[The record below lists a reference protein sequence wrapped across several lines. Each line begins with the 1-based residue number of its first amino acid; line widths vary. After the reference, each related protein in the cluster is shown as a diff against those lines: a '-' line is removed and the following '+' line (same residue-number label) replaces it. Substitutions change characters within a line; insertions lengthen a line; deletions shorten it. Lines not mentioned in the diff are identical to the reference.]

1 MTRRKPSKQS
11 MTPLPMTPL
20 PMKQKGPVVRQQGFT
35 LLEVVVALTITGMV
49 LGSLFAL
56 AGGSKQLAFRS
67 GESLHAAIEA
77 RAAINFALLQDEYRD
92 VEEIL
97 EGEERFAIRADDYLD
112 FVPRKTQQT
121 IFKLQSYVVIDEET
135 DEAIT
140 GTRWVKLELP
150 E

>member
-1 MTRRKPSKQS
+1 MTNFPMPK
-11 MTPLPMTPL
+11 LPMAKL
-20 PMKQKGPVVRQQGFT
+20 PRVSVPATRQQRGFT

-67 GESLHAAIEA
+67 VQSLDIAIEA
-77 RAAINFALLQDEYRD
+77 RAAINFALLQDEYRE
-92 VEEIL
+92 VEEIM
-97 EGEERFAIRADDYLD
+97 EGEERFSIRANEYLEP
-112 FVPRKTQQT
+112 VLRKTAPT
-121 IFKLQSYVVIDEET
+121 YFKLQSYEVIDENT
-135 DEAIT
+135 DESIS

>member
-1 MTRRKPSKQS
+1 MTRQFKSPPSPQH
-11 MTPLPMTPL
+11 
-20 PMKQKGPVVRQQGFT
+20 GFT

-67 GESLHAAIEA
+67 GESLHTAIQA

-97 EGEERFAIRADDYLD
+97 EGAERFDIRAEDYLE
-112 FVPRKTQQT
+112 FPPRKTQQT
-121 IFKLQSYVVIDEET
+121 IFKLQTYSVMDEES

-140 GTRWVKLELP
+140 GTRWVRLELP

>member
-1 MTRRKPSKQS
+1 MTNFL
-11 MTPLPMTPL
+11 MANLPMMNL
-20 PMKQKGPVVRQQGFT
+20 PRVSVPATRQQRGFT

-67 GESLHAAIEA
+67 VQSLDIAIEA
-77 RAAINFALLQDEYRD
+77 RAAINFALLQDEYRE
-92 VEEIL
+92 VEEIM
-97 EGEERFAIRADDYLD
+97 EGEERFSIRANEYLEP
-112 FVPRKTQQT
+112 VLRKTAPT
-121 IFKLQSYVVIDEET
+121 YFKLQFYEVIDENT
-135 DEAIT
+135 DESIS

>member
-1 MTRRKPSKQS
+1 MINGKPLTKV
-11 MTPLPMTPL
+11 TPTTG
-20 PMKQKGPVVRQQGFT
+20 KRQGGFT

-67 GESLHAAIEA
+67 GQSLDVAIEA
-77 RAAINFALLQDEYRD
+77 RASINFALLQDEYRE

-97 EGEERFAIRADDYLD
+97 EGEQRFSIRANEYLEP
-112 FVPRKTQQT
+112 VPRKTEANT
-121 IFKLQSYVVIDEET
+121 FKLQSYEVIDENT
-135 DEAIT
+135 DESIK

>member
-1 MTRRKPSKQS
+1 MTNFPMPK
-11 MTPLPMTPL
+11 LPRVSVPAT
-20 PMKQKGPVVRQQGFT
+20 RQQRGFT

-67 GESLHAAIEA
+67 VQSLDIAIEA
-77 RAAINFALLQDEYRD
+77 RAAINFALLQDEYRE
-92 VEEIL
+92 VEEIM
-97 EGEERFAIRADDYLD
+97 EGEERFSIRANEYLEP
-112 FVPRKTQQT
+112 VLRKTAPT
-121 IFKLQSYVVIDEET
+121 YFKLQFYEVIDENT
-135 DEAIT
+135 DESIS

>member
-1 MTRRKPSKQS
+1 MTNFP
-11 MTPLPMTPL
+11 MTILPMTNL
-20 PMKQKGPVVRQQGFT
+20 PRVSVPATRQQRGFT

-67 GESLHAAIEA
+67 AQSLGIAIEA
-77 RAAINFALLQDEYRD
+77 RAAINFALLQDEYRE
-92 VEEIL
+92 VEEIM
-97 EGEERFAIRADDYLD
+97 EGDERFSIRANEYLEA
-112 FVPRKTQQT
+112 VPRKTAPT
-121 IFKLQSYVVIDEET
+121 YFKLQSYEVIDEDT
-135 DEAIT
+135 DESIS

>member
-1 MTRRKPSKQS
+1 MTRHRKARGSS
-11 MTPLPMTPL
+11 
-20 PMKQKGPVVRQQGFT
+20 QQGFT

-67 GESLHAAIEA
+67 GESLHTAIQA
-77 RAAINFALLQDEYRD
+77 RAAINYALLQDEYRE

-97 EGEERFAIRADDYLD
+97 EGAERFEIRGDDYLE
-112 FVPRKTQQT
+112 FPPRKTQPT
-121 IFKLQSYVVIDEET
+121 IFKLQTYSVTDEET
-135 DEAIT
+135 DEAIM
-140 GTRWVKLELP
+140 GTRWVRLELA

>member
-1 MTRRKPSKQS
+1 MTRHCKASS
-11 MTPLPMTPL
+11 S
-20 PMKQKGPVVRQQGFT
+20 GQQGFT

-67 GESLHAAIEA
+67 GESLHTAMQA
-77 RAAINFALLQDEYRD
+77 RAAINFALLQDEYRE

-97 EGEERFAIRADDYLD
+97 EGAERFEIRAEDYLE
-112 FVPRKTQQT
+112 FPPRKTEAT
-121 IFKLQSYVVIDEET
+121 IFKLQTYSVTDEET
-135 DEAIT
+135 DEAIL
-140 GTRWVKLELP
+140 GTRWVRLELA

>member
-1 MTRRKPSKQS
+1 MIKSTLAPFLNTRKQ
-11 MTPLPMTPL
+11 
-20 PMKQKGPVVRQQGFT
+20 RGFT

-67 GESLHAAIEA
+67 AQSLDVAIEA
-77 RAAINFALLQDEYRD
+77 RAAINFALLQDEYRE
-92 VEEIL
+92 VEEIM
-97 EGEERFAIRADDYLD
+97 EGDERFSIRANEYLEA
-112 FVPRKTQQT
+112 VPRKTAPT
-121 IFKLQSYVVIDEET
+121 YFKLQSYEVIDEDT
-135 DEAIT
+135 DESIS

>member
-1 MTRRKPSKQS
+1 MIKSTLAPFPNTRKQ
-11 MTPLPMTPL
+11 
-20 PMKQKGPVVRQQGFT
+20 RGFT

-67 GESLHAAIEA
+67 AQSLDTAIEA
-77 RAAINFALLQDEYRD
+77 RAAINFALLQDEYRE
-92 VEEIL
+92 VEEIM
-97 EGEERFAIRADDYLD
+97 EGDEPFSIRANEYLEA
-112 FVPRKTQQT
+112 VPRKTAPT
-121 IFKLQSYVVIDEET
+121 YFKLQSYEVIDEDT
-135 DEAIT
+135 DESIS

>member
-1 MTRRKPSKQS
+1 MTRHCKAHGSS
-11 MTPLPMTPL
+11 
-20 PMKQKGPVVRQQGFT
+20 QQGFT

-67 GESLHAAIEA
+67 GESLHTAIQA
-77 RAAINFALLQDEYRD
+77 RAAINYALLQDEYRE

-97 EGEERFAIRADDYLD
+97 EGAERFEVRGEDYLE
-112 FVPRKTQQT
+112 FPPRKTNAT
-121 IFKLQSYVVIDEET
+121 IFKLQTYSVTDEET
-135 DEAIT
+135 DEAIM
-140 GTRWVKLELP
+140 GTRWVRLELP

>member
-1 MTRRKPSKQS
+1 MIKSTLAPFPNTRKQ
-11 MTPLPMTPL
+11 
-20 PMKQKGPVVRQQGFT
+20 RGFT

-67 GESLHAAIEA
+67 TQSLDTAIEA
-77 RAAINFALLQDEYRD
+77 RAAINFALLQDEYRE
-92 VEEIL
+92 VEEIM
-97 EGEERFAIRADDYLD
+97 EGNERFSIRANEYLEA
-112 FVPRKTQQT
+112 VPRKTAPT
-121 IFKLQSYVVIDEET
+121 YFKLQSYEVIDEDT
-135 DEAIT
+135 DESIS

>member
-1 MTRRKPSKQS
+1 MIKSTLAPFPNIRNQR
-11 MTPLPMTPL
+11 
-20 PMKQKGPVVRQQGFT
+20 GFT

-67 GESLHAAIEA
+67 AQSLDVAIEA
-77 RAAINFALLQDEYRD
+77 RAAINFALLQDEYRE
-92 VEEIL
+92 VEEIM
-97 EGEERFAIRADDYLD
+97 EGDERFSIRANEYLEP
-112 FVPRKTQQT
+112 VPRKTRPT
-121 IFKLQSYVVIDEET
+121 YFKLQSYQVIDEDT
-135 DEAIT
+135 DESIS

>member
-1 MTRRKPSKQS
+1 MIKSTLALFPNTRKQ
-11 MTPLPMTPL
+11 
-20 PMKQKGPVVRQQGFT
+20 RGFT

-67 GESLHAAIEA
+67 TQSLDTAIEA
-77 RAAINFALLQDEYRD
+77 RAAINFALLQDEYRE
-92 VEEIL
+92 VEEIM
-97 EGEERFAIRADDYLD
+97 EGNERFSIRANEYLEA
-112 FVPRKTQQT
+112 VPRKTAPT
-121 IFKLQSYVVIDEET
+121 YFKLQSYEVIDEDT
-135 DEAIT
+135 DESIS

>member
-1 MTRRKPSKQS
+1 MTRHRKARGSS
-11 MTPLPMTPL
+11 
-20 PMKQKGPVVRQQGFT
+20 QQGFT

-67 GESLHAAIEA
+67 GESLHTAIQA
-77 RAAINFALLQDEYRD
+77 RAAINYALLQDEYRE

-97 EGEERFAIRADDYLD
+97 EGAERFEIRGDDYLE
-112 FVPRKTQQT
+112 FPPRKTQPT
-121 IFKLQSYVVIDEET
+121 IFKLQTYSVTDEET

-140 GTRWVKLELP
+140 GTRWVRLELA

>member
-1 MTRRKPSKQS
+1 MIKSTLAPFPNTRKQ
-11 MTPLPMTPL
+11 
-20 PMKQKGPVVRQQGFT
+20 RGFT

-67 GESLHAAIEA
+67 AQSLDVAIEA
-77 RAAINFALLQDEYRD
+77 RAAINFALLQDEYRE
-92 VEEIL
+92 VEEIM
-97 EGEERFAIRADDYLD
+97 EGDERFSIRANEYLEA
-112 FVPRKTQQT
+112 VPRKTAPT
-121 IFKLQSYVVIDEET
+121 YFKLQSYEVIDEDT
-135 DEAIT
+135 DESIS